1 MMSGVLLLASIL
13 GIGLLFGWGFG
24 GALRNVA
31 HVQVRLW
38 FLFPIA
44 LILQAVPIPQGD
56 TGTARLFPFLALEAS
71 YVLLAM
77 GVLANWRVRGFR
89 LILLGLLLNA
99 IPITL
104 NQGMPVS
111 GDAVRDA
118 GGDPATVPT
127 ERGQKHHLLTFE
139 DQLEF
144 LGDVI
149 SVRPPFRTVISVGD
163 IAMYVGAAWF
173 LAAAMVAEPERPR
186 LPRAPPGRSPRP
198 SRRSG
203 SPR

>member
-13 GIGLLFGWGFG
+13 AIGLLLGWGLG

-31 HVQVRLW
+31 HVPVRLW

-44 LILQAVPIPQGD
+44 LVLQAVPIPQNE
-56 TGTARLFPFLALEAS
+56 TGTGRLLPFIVLELS
-71 YVLLAM
+71 YLLLAV
-77 GVLANWRVRGFR
+77 GVVANWRVRGFR
-89 LILLGLLLNA
+89 LVLLGLLLNA
-99 IPITL
+99 VPITL

-118 GGDPATVPT
+118 GGDPAAVPT
-127 ERGQKHHLLTFE
+127 ERGTKHHLLTAE
-139 DQLEF
+139 DQVEF

-149 SVRPPFRTVISVGD
+149 AVRPPFRTVVSVGD

-173 LAAAMVAEPERPR
+173 LAAAMVGEPQRP
-186 LPRAPPGRSPRP
+186 PRHAGPDRPPQPSTMWE
-198 SRRSG
+198 SRR
-203 SPR
+203 